1 MTLAQTVADYVAL
14 KQALGMRFR
23 TEARILTAFCRA
35 LGDVELHEVTP
46 GPVQAYLAGPGPI
59 TTFWHRKYEA
69 LTGFY
74 RFALGR
80 GYAVSSPLPTT
91 VPKRPAPFV
100 PYLYTPAEVQRLLA
114 VTDRLN
120 SAPSATLPP
129 ATFRTL
135 LLLLYGTGLR
145 LGEALA
151 LTLADVDLPGSLL
164 TIRVS
169 KFYKTRLVPV
179 GPELAQ
185 VLAAYAQ
192 VRRRF
197 PRPAGMASAFLA
209 LRTGHPLSRGRAEAT
224 FRRLRG
230 AAGLQ
235 RTDGARYQPRL
246 HDFRHC
252 FAVRRLVAWYQA
264 GADVQRLLPHL
275 ATYLGHADVAA
286 TQRYL
291 TLTPELLHAASARF
305 AAYALGGVPCST
317 PRSSA
322 PGCAAFSWST

>member
-1 MTLAQTVADYVAL
+1 MTLAQTVADYVTL
-14 KQALGMRFR
+14 KQALGMRFQ

-35 LGDVELHEVTP
+35 LGDVELREVTP
-46 GPVQAYLAGPGPI
+46 EAVQTYLAGSGPL

-80 GYAVSSPLPTT
+80 GYAVSSPLPMT

-114 VTDRLN
+114 ATDRL
-120 SAPSATLPP
+120 APNPRAMLPAATV
-129 ATFRTL
+129 RTL

-151 LTLADVDLPGSLL
+151 LTLADVDLLESVL
-164 TIRVS
+164 TIRTS

-179 GPELAQ
+179 GPELTP

-192 VRRRF
+192 VRSCL

-209 LRTGHPLSRGRAEAT
+209 LRTGHPLPRHRAEAT
-224 FRRLRG
+224 FQRLRDR
-230 AAGLQ
+230 AGV
-235 RTDGARYQPRL
+235 RREDGARYQPRL
-246 HDFRHC
+246 HDFRHG
-252 FAVRRLVAWYQA
+252 FAVRRLVAWYHT

-275 ATYLGHADVAA
+275 ATYLGHADLAA

-291 TLTPELLHAASARF
+291 TLTPELLTAASQRF
-305 AAYALGGVPCST
+305 AAYALEVPHD
-317 PRSSA
+317 
-322 PGCAAFSWST
+322 

>member
-1 MTLAQTVADYVAL
+1 MTLAQAVADYVTL

-35 LGDVELHEVTP
+35 LGDVALPEVTP
-46 GPVQAYLAGPGPI
+46 AAVQAYLAGSGPL

-80 GYAVSSPLPTT
+80 GYAVRSPLPTT
-91 VPKRPAPFV
+91 VPQRPAPFV

-114 VTDRLN
+114 ATDRLH
-120 SAPSATLPP
+120 SAPSAPLPA
-129 ATFRTL
+129 ATVRTL

-145 LGEALA
+145 LGEALGLA
-151 LTLADVDLPGSLL
+151 LTDVDLPERLL
-164 TIRVS
+164 TIQAG

-185 VLAAYAQ
+185 VLTAYAQ
-192 VRRRF
+192 VRQRL
-197 PRPAGMASAFLA
+197 PRPAGLASAFLA

-230 AAGLQ
+230 AAGLR

-246 HDFRHC
+246 HDFRHS

-275 ATYLGHADVAA
+275 ATYLGHADLAA

-291 TLTPELLHAASARF
+291 TLTPELLTAASQRF
-305 AAYALGGVPCST
+305 AAYALGGVS
-317 PRSSA
+317 
-322 PGCAAFSWST
+322 

>member
-1 MTLAQTVADYVAL
+1 MMLAQAVADYVTL

-35 LGDVELHEVTP
+35 LGDVELREVTP
-46 GPVQAYLAGPGPI
+46 EAVQTYLAGSGPL

-80 GYAVSSPLPTT
+80 GYAVRSPLPMI

-114 VTDRLN
+114 ATDRL
-120 SAPSATLPP
+120 APNPRAMLPP
-129 ATFRTL
+129 ATVRTL

-151 LTLADVDLPGSLL
+151 LTLTDVDLPGSLL
-164 TIRVS
+164 TIRTG

-179 GPELAQ
+179 GPELTP
-185 VLAAYAQ
+185 VLATYAQ
-192 VRRRF
+192 VRSCF

-209 LRTGHPLSRGRAEAT
+209 LRTGHPLPRHRAEAT
-224 FRRLRG
+224 FQRLRDR
-230 AAGLQ
+230 AGV
-235 RTDGARYQPRL
+235 RREAGARYQPRL
-246 HDFRHC
+246 HDFRHS
-252 FAVRRLVAWYQA
+252 FAVHRLVAWYHM

-275 ATYLGHADVAA
+275 ATYLGHADLAA

-291 TLTPELLHAASARF
+291 PLTPELLTAASQRF
-305 AAYALGGVPCST
+305 AAYALEVPHD
-317 PRSSA
+317 
-322 PGCAAFSWST
+322 

>member
-1 MTLAQTVADYVAL
+1 MMLAQVVADYVTL

-23 TEARILTAFCRA
+23 TEARILTAFARA
-35 LGDVELHEVTP
+35 LGAVALCDVTP
-46 GPVQAYLAGPGPI
+46 QAVQAYLAGPGPL
-59 TTFWHRKYEA
+59 TTFWHRKFEA

-74 RFALGR
+74 RFAVGR
-80 GYAVSSPLPTT
+80 GYAAGSPLPAL

-114 VTDRLN
+114 ATARLAAHPR
-120 SAPSATLPP
+120 APLPAATV
-129 ATFRTL
+129 RTL
-135 LLLLYGTGLR
+135 RLLLYGTGLR

-151 LTLADVDLPGSLL
+151 LTLADVDLPERLL
-164 TIRVS
+164 TIRTS

-179 GPELAQ
+179 GSDLAPM
-185 VLAAYAQ
+185 LAAYAQ

-209 LRTGHPLSRGRAEAT
+209 LRTGQPLSRGRAEAT
-224 FRRLRG
+224 FRRLRV
-230 AAGLQ
+230 AAGVQ

-246 HDFRHC
+246 HDFRHA
-252 FAVRRLVAWYQA
+252 FAVRRLTAWYHA

-275 ATYLGHADVAA
+275 ATYLGHAGLAG

-291 TLTPELLHAASARF
+291 TLTPELLTAASQRF
-305 AAYALGGVPCST
+305 AAYALEVSHD
-317 PRSSA
+317 
-322 PGCAAFSWST
+322 

>member
-1 MTLAQTVADYVAL
+1 MMLAQAVADYVTL

-23 TEARILTAFCRA
+23 TEARILTAFARA
-35 LGDVELHEVTP
+35 LGAVALREVTP
-46 GPVQAYLAGPGPI
+46 EAVQTYLAGSGPL

-74 RFALGR
+74 RFAVGR
-80 GYAVSSPLPTT
+80 GYAAESPLPTI

-114 VTDRLN
+114 ATDRLD
-120 SAPSATLPP
+120 SAPSAPLPA
-129 ATFRTL
+129 ATVRTL

-151 LTLADVDLPGSLL
+151 LTLADVDLPERLL
-164 TIRVS
+164 TIRTS

-179 GPELAQ
+179 GPDLTLR
-185 VLAAYAQ
+185 LAAYAQ

-209 LRTGHPLSRGRAEAT
+209 LRTGQPLPRHRAEDT
-224 FRRLRG
+224 FRRLRV
-230 AAGLQ
+230 AAGVQ

-246 HDFRHC
+246 HDFRHG
-252 FAVRRLVAWYQA
+252 FAVRRLTAWYHT

-275 ATYLGHADVAA
+275 ATYLGHADLAA

-291 TLTPELLHAASARF
+291 TLTPELLTAASQRF
-305 AAYALGGVPCST
+305 AAYALEGSHD
-317 PRSSA
+317 
-322 PGCAAFSWST
+322 

>member
-1 MTLAQTVADYVAL
+1 MTLAQVVADYVTL

-35 LGDVELHEVTP
+35 LGDVELPDVTP
-46 GPVQAYLAGPGPI
+46 EAVQAYLAGPGPL

-74 RFALGR
+74 RFAVGR
-80 GYAVSSPLPTT
+80 GYAVSSPLPTI

-100 PYLYTPAEVQRLLA
+100 PYLYRPEEVQRLLA
-114 VTDRLN
+114 VTDRQN

-151 LTLADVDLPGSLL
+151 LTVADVDLPGSLL

-169 KFYKTRLVPV
+169 KFYKTRLVPL
-179 GPELAQ
+179 GPEVTRRLAD
-185 VLAAYAQ
+185 YAQ
-192 VRRRF
+192 ARSHL

-209 LRTGHPLSRGRAEAT
+209 LRTGQPLSRGRAEAT
-224 FRRLRG
+224 FRRLRDR
-230 AAGLQ
+230 AGVR

-246 HDFRHC
+246 HDFRHS

-275 ATYLGHADVAA
+275 ATYLGHADLAA

-305 AAYALGGVPCST
+305 AAYAFGGVS
-317 PRSSA
+317 
-322 PGCAAFSWST
+322 

>member
-1 MTLAQTVADYVAL
+1 MTLAQVVTDYVTL

-23 TEARILTAFCRA
+23 TEARILKAFARA
-35 LGDVELHEVTP
+35 LGDVELREVAP
-46 GPVQAYLAGPGPI
+46 EAVQAYLAGSGPL

-74 RFALGR
+74 RFAVGR
-80 GYAVSSPLPTT
+80 GYPVSSPLPTT

-114 VTDRLN
+114 AADRL
-120 SAPSATLPP
+120 APNPRAMLPAATV
-129 ATFRTL
+129 RTL

-164 TIRVS
+164 TIRTG

-179 GPELAQ
+179 GPELTRL
-185 VLAAYAQ
+185 LAAYAQ
-192 VRRRF
+192 VRQRL
-197 PRPAGMASAFLA
+197 PRPAGMASVFLA
-209 LRTGHPLSRGRAEAT
+209 LRTGHPLSRGRAEAI

-230 AAGLQ
+230 EAGL
-235 RTDGARYQPRL
+235 RRMDGARYQPRL
-246 HDFRHC
+246 HDFRHD
-252 FAVRRLVAWYQA
+252 FAVRRLTAWYQA

-305 AAYALGGVPCST
+305 AAYAFGGIP
-317 PRSSA
+317 
-322 PGCAAFSWST
+322 

>member
-1 MTLAQTVADYVAL
+1 MMLAQAVADYVTL

-23 TEARILTAFCRA
+23 TEARILTAFARA
-35 LGDVELHEVTP
+35 LGAVALREVTP
-46 GPVQAYLAGPGPI
+46 QAVQAYLAGPGPL
-59 TTFWHRKYEA
+59 TTFWHRKFEA

-74 RFALGR
+74 RFAVGR
-80 GYAVSSPLPTT
+80 GYAADSPLPTI

-114 VTDRLN
+114 ATARLAAHPR
-120 SAPSATLPP
+120 APLPAATV
-129 ATFRTL
+129 RTL

-151 LTLADVDLPGSLL
+151 LTLADVDLPERLL
-164 TIRVS
+164 TIRTS

-179 GPELAQ
+179 GPELTP

-197 PRPAGMASAFLA
+197 PHPAGMASAFLA
-209 LRTGHPLSRGRAEAT
+209 LRTGHPLSRGRAEDT
-224 FRRLRG
+224 FRRLRV
-230 AAGLQ
+230 AAGVQ

-246 HDFRHC
+246 HDFRHG
-252 FAVRRLVAWYQA
+252 FAVRRLTAWYHT

-275 ATYLGHADVAA
+275 ATYLGHADLAG

-291 TLTPELLHAASARF
+291 TLTPELLTAASQRF
-305 AAYALGGVPCST
+305 AAYALEGSHD
-317 PRSSA
+317 
-322 PGCAAFSWST
+322 